1 MTTVATQAGPRQ
13 LLAPL
18 LPLLEPWLR
27 TRRWYAAGSGAAGSG
42 AAGSGA
48 AGSGA
53 AGSGAAGAAGAE
65 VLTPVVADVV
75 RHEAPVLLHAVL
87 RTGTGRLYQVLL
99 GLRPELP
106 GRLAGAA
113 IGQVREG
120 DWRGWTLYEATEDA
134 VLMGVLLHHLVR
146 GARGGLRLERTT
158 ATPLP
163 VSLVARPLTADQSN
177 SAVGYGDRLL
187 LKIYRRPEPGPN
199 LEVETLRALTG
210 ARCSRTPR
218 LHGTLLSGDGTLVL
232 GLMEDLLP
240 AEGDGWQAAVRQ
252 VADCVDGACTTVPAT
267 GGFTAHARALGTAI
281 AEVHTALAG
290 AFAPVRLTPD
300 GIALEAARMTERLAL
315 AAREVPALARH
326 RVGITRLYDD
336 YARAGARGCP
346 VLAQRVHGDLH
357 LGQALPTPAG
367 WRLIDFEGEPARP
380 AAERAAAQ
388 PVLKDVAGML
398 RSFDYAAQAG
408 LRALRERAP
417 DDAPG
422 VRLRRARR
430 AHAWAVRNRRA
441 FIAGYADTGGTDPH
455 CHPLPLRA
463 FEADK
468 AVYEAVYESRH
479 RPDWLPIPLAAVH
492 RLART

>member
-1 MTTVATQAGPRQ
+1 MTAVATQAGPRR

-18 LPLLEPWLR
+18 LPLLGPWLR
-27 TRRWYAAGSGAAGSG
+27 TRRWYAAEAEE
-42 AAGSGA
+42 
-48 AGSGA
+48 
-53 AGSGAAGAAGAE
+53 AGAE
-65 VLTPVVADVV
+65 RLVPVVVDVV

-87 RTGTGRLYQVLL
+87 RTGSGRLYQFLL

-106 GRLAGAA
+106 GRLADAA
-113 IGQVREG
+113 IGRVGEG
-120 DWRGWTLYEATEDA
+120 SWLGWTLYEATEDA

-146 GARGGLRLERTT
+146 GGGGGPRLERTT
-158 ATPLP
+158 PMPLP
-163 VSLVARPLTADQSN
+163 VSLPARPLTADQSN

-187 LKIYRRPEPGPN
+187 LKIYRRPEPGPH
-199 LEVETLRALTG
+199 LEVETLRSLTA
-210 ARCSRTPR
+210 ARCPRTPR
-218 LHGTLLSGDGTLVL
+218 LHGILLGGDTGLVL

-252 VADCVDGACTTVPAT
+252 VADCVDGICTAVPAT
-267 GGFTAHARALGTAI
+267 GGFTARARALGAAV

-290 AFAPVRLTPD
+290 SFPRVRLTPD
-300 GIALEAARMTERLAL
+300 DIAREAARMTERLAL

-326 RVGITRLYDD
+326 RDGVTRLYD
-336 YARAGARGCP
+336 AWAEAGARGCP
-346 VLAQRVHGDLH
+346 ILAQRVHGDLH

-408 LRALRERAP
+408 LRVLGERDP
-417 DDAPG
+417 DDTPG
-422 VRLRRARR
+422 PRLRRARR
-430 AHAWAVRNRRA
+430 ARAWAARNRRA
-441 FIAGYADTGGTDPH
+441 FLAGYADTGGTDPR

-463 FEADK
+463 YEADK